1 MHVEF
6 RPAPLTVRR
15 ELVRT
20 DSADPFK
27 PGFIVGL
34 GPALPENPLLQQAI
48 GAIVPR
54 GTESSPVLLDE
65 PEQTPWI
72 FAHERELEIV
82 KALAS
87 MALQSIQHGK
97 ITVDALWL
105 VYGAAKLHH
114 DWSRPSRDTGACV
127 FKMLGLGLGLAKLPG
142 DINPG
147 LALPD
152 HWGNGVNFVFKSGEA
167 LYQGKTPP
175 INEMMMLS
183 VDKRMAVPV
192 KLMKYFGLALDP
204 DPLYRG
210 IIATAIPGLD
220 VKRPA

>member
-1 MHVEF
+1 MHVELS
-6 RPAPLTVRR
+6 RAPVAMRR

-20 DSADPFK
+20 DSADPLK

-34 GPALPENPLLQQAI
+34 GPLLPNNHLLRQSV
-48 GAIVPR
+48 GAIDPR
-54 GTESSPVLLDE
+54 GTESSPVLLVE

-72 FAHERELEIV
+72 FAHEQELAIV
-82 KALAS
+82 KSLAS
-87 MALQSIQHGK
+87 MALQSIHHGK
-97 ITVDALWL
+97 TAVDALWL

-114 DWSRPSRDTGACV
+114 DWNRPTRDTGACV
-127 FKMLGLGLGLAKLPG
+127 FKMLGLGLGLANLPG
-142 DINPG
+142 DFSPG
-147 LALPD
+147 LAIPD

-167 LYQGKTPP
+167 IYEGKTPP

-183 VDKRMAVPV
+183 ADKRMAVPI

-210 IIATAIPGLD
+210 ITATTIPGAHSW
-220 VKRPA
+220 RPA